1 MPTWISSPA
10 QRGAAPALQGLYNNR
25 GGHALARREGGRDNL
40 PSTATAIAIDFF
52 GACLS
57 LDRRRKFNANVIFI
71 FFISCPMWQNYCP
84 PLRLN
89 YTGADAAAADPGGR
103 AASLQST
110 PATNFKLEAVAT
122 PPGGWTSEE
131 GGKGVY
137 LNQPSE
143 VRVIEELSHT
153 LLPVVCLTSS

>member
-1 MPTWISSPA
+1 MSRVPASPLCEETSRCKAAAAGSDYTLYYSPPSVLRPFPSFPAMPTWISSPA

-89 YTGADAAAADPGGR
+89 YTGADAGPGR
-103 AASLQST
+103 C
-110 PATNFKLEAVAT
+110 
-122 PPGGWTSEE
+122 
-131 GGKGVY
+131 
-137 LNQPSE
+137 NQH
-143 VRVIEELSHT
+143 RRQI
-153 LLPVVCLTSS
+153 SSWRR